1 MDSRQVWLHTTI
13 HWFRRAPPE
22 VQRQGLG
29 CVSYNSFWL
38 RNPLTGY
45 ISLGFPCNQFGGQE
59 PGTDDDIDNFCKI
72 NHGVSF
78 QLFKKSDVNG
88 DKTNEVFKYLKDKK
102 SQLGLTRIKWK
113 WVSILSTFSFRTY
126 SPLASRNFWL
136 TSKET
141 SWTDTHQWLSHQTL
155 VTMLRSSFKVCF

>member
-1 MDSRQVWLHTTI
+1 M
-13 HWFRRAPPE
+13 
-22 VQRQGLG
+22 
-29 CVSYNSFWL
+29 
-38 RNPLTGY
+38 
-45 ISLGFPCNQFGGQE
+45 GFPCNQFGGQE

-113 WVSILSTFSFRTY
+113 
-126 SPLASRNFWL
+126 
-136 TSKET
+136 
-141 SWTDTHQWLSHQTL
+141 
-155 VTMLRSSFKVCF
+155 